1 MRERTRLLL
10 RPLPHCL
17 PRGCL
22 ALLLG
27 LSLSGGAVAARAN
40 LDILSDPDKL
50 FAEFPAWGLAARN
63 YQPPVDVVTK
73 LNEWQGV
80 RLDIYYGAWCRDSA
94 REVPKLLRLAG
105 IIGAEANLVPVDMR
119 KRITEPHLGQ
129 WELRARK
136 TPTIEVWAEGRR
148 QGSLVESLRPE
159 PATALL
165 HLLETRR
172 EERRLAAQRAGQE
185 AEARRAKEDAKA
197 VKRAAK
203 EAAREE
209 KRAAREAAKEEK
221 RRRRQQKEQQS
232 E

>member
-1 MRERTRLLL
+1 MKERTRSFL
-10 RPLPHCL
+10 RVL

-27 LSLSGGAVAARAN
+27 LSLSGGAWAARAN

-50 FAEFPAWGLAARN
+50 FAEFPMWAQAARN

-73 LNEWQGV
+73 LNEWRGV

-148 QGSLVESLRPE
+148 QGSLVETLKPD

-165 HLLETRR
+165 NLLEARK
-172 EERRLAAQRAGQE
+172 EQRRLAALRDEEE
-185 AEARRAKEDAKA
+185 AEVRRAKEAAKA
-197 VKRAAK
+197 AKRAAK

-221 RRRRQQKEQQS
+221 RRRQQEEQRKE
-232 E
+232 